1 MSKQKLTAKQT
12 GFADSVVAGMS
23 LSDSY
28 RANYNAD
35 KMAAPSIHVNSCK
48 LAANAKVALRIEQ
61 GLQRKAQQ
69 GYVTEVSVRSKV
81 LAKLEALMD
90 SAETENIQLGA
101 AIALGKSVALFSD
114 VMIDRSDDDR
124 SVEEITAEIERRLAA
139 VGTKH

>member
-1 MSKQKLTAKQT
+1 
-12 GFADSVVAGMS
+12 
-23 LSDSY
+23 
-28 RANYNAD
+28 
-35 KMAAPSIHVNSCK
+35 
-48 LAANAKVALRIEQ
+48 
-61 GLQRKAQQ
+61 
-69 GYVTEVSVRSKV
+69 
-81 LAKLEALMD
+81 MD